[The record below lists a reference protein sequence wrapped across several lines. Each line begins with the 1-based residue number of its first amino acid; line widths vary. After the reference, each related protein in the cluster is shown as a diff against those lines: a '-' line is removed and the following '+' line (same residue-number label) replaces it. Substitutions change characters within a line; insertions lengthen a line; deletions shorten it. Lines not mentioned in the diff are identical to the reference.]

1 MVSADPQAELFE
13 KVVEITKDHLGPAS
27 ERFIAR
33 QIKSHLN
40 KDPEQLKPQDIPSLA
55 EWTVL
60 AIGLLTDD
68 QELIDSYTNELLKL
82 TK

>member
-1 MVSADPQAELFE
+1 MVSAQQQTELFD
-13 KVVEITKDHLGPAS
+13 KVVEITKAHLGPAS
-27 ERFIAR
+27 ERFVAR

-68 QELIDSYTNELLKL
+68 QELLDNYANKLLKL